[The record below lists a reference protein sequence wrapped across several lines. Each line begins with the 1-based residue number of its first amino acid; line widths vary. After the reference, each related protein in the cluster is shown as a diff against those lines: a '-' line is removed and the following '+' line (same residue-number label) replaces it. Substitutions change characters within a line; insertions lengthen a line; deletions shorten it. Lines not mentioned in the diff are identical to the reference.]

1 MTAARRNSRARLA
14 AESDIMEKQVLF
26 EERRLHNLIFRKMGC
41 VREGEGKGEKR
52 SFRLAGMIVSY
63 LCEHAGERICQKDL
77 EAEFFVRGSTM
88 AAALNRLESEGFIC
102 RRADEAD
109 KRLKVVTATPKAE
122 EAYARLSSHVRA
134 MEKSLVVGITPE
146 QLSVYFEVVDKI
158 CNNLEAVNQ

>member
-1 MTAARRNSRARLA
+1 MTAARRKSRARLA
-14 AESDIMEKQVLF
+14 AESDIMERQVLF

-41 VREGEGKGEKR
+41 VREGEGEKR

-102 RRADEAD
+102 RRADETD
-109 KRLKVVTATPKAE
+109 KRLKVVTAMPKAE